1 MGEVAASRS
10 GSKIE
15 KERTYPS
22 TWGGQPTRNP
32 RCSLR
37 RTHDDNIIQAAA
49 TYAEELAHF
58 VGAQII
64 DTDLWPQALAEKR
77 EQKRAG
83 RADAARWAH

>member
-1 MGEVAASRS
+1 MGWTANAQRAVQPAA
-10 GSKIE
+10 
-15 KERTYPS
+15 
-22 TWGGQPTRNP
+22 
-32 RCSLR
+32 
-37 RTHDDNIIQAAA
+37 RTHDDNIIEAAA
-49 TYAEELAHF
+49 TYAEELAHY